1 MSKYVFSLFITH
13 ILLLAYTYP
22 QVALEEKSFSIK
34 KHSFKNKTGGIDT
47 LNRDTV
53 FAKQGSVYL
62 YKNSGGGY
70 VFGTSKING
79 QSGFSHIA
87 QKQINSGNLD
97 MVTEVLIWFGFK
109 KEGNGLSNI
118 DVSVRSILPNSATG
132 GELPNGTIVEGPGN
146 IIGDVSQ
153 ISFSAID
160 TSSLGLLFTTVPIA
174 NANNIT
180 GNFFIQLDFTNCYA
194 NADSV
199 GIWADKNGD
208 GFLGAYSKFGN
219 TWYQTNTAYQNSLDV
234 NMAVF
239 TVVEESNSIEKHAFF
254 NGMKLQLFPNPV
266 KNKIQLEIATE
277 VVSEYLNIEIIDLNG
292 RIVYSNQV
300 KQNHHLS
307 RQIEIDVSNLKAGT
321 YYISVYGNNTTG
333 RITKKMV
340 KQ

>member
-1 MSKYVFSLFITH
+1 MSKHIISLFITS
-13 ILLLAYTYP
+13 ILLLAYAFP
-22 QVALEEKSFSIK
+22 QFALEGKSSLFK
-34 KHSFKNKTGGIDT
+34 KNTFNDKTGGIDT

-79 QSGFSHIA
+79 QAGFTQIA

-97 MVTEVLIWFGFK
+97 MVTEVLIWFGIK
-109 KEGNGLSNI
+109 KEGNTLSSI

-153 ISFSAID
+153 IPFSAID
-160 TSSLGLLFTTVPIA
+160 TSSLGLIFTTIPIA
-174 NANNIT
+174 NAKNIT

-208 GFLGAYSKFGN
+208 GFLGSYSKFGN

-239 TVVEESNSIEKHAFF
+239 AVVEESNSIKKQTYF
-254 NGMKLQLFPNPV
+254 NGIKLHLYPNPV
-266 KNKIQLEIATE
+266 KNKMQVEIATE
-277 VVSEYLNIEIIDLNG
+277 VESENLSIEIIDLNG

-300 KQNHHLS
+300 KHNHHLS
-307 RQIEIDVSNLKAGT
+307 QQIEMDVSNLKAGT

-333 RITKKMV
+333 RITKKFI